1 MTSNGAGAAA
11 SAADNVGG
19 SVEHLFRHESGR
31 IVSYLTRL
39 LGPEHIDLAE
49 EVVQEA
55 LLRALQSWSY
65 SGIPSNPAAWLLQVA
80 RNAALDAIRHRK
92 IASDKEPALI
102 AELTA
107 ASRPLRPY
115 ETSPDAKLRDDEL
128 RMIFMCCHPALSSEA
143 SVALSLKAIGGFS
156 VREIARAF
164 LADEATIA
172 QRLVRAKRQI
182 REKGLS
188 LDLPSGNELSLRL
201 DSVLDVLYLMFNEGY
216 DAHQGEELI
225 RQDLC
230 LEALRLAQLVAGS
243 SVSAPR
249 VHALVALIAVQTA
262 RLPARTDG
270 VGDLVLL
277 DQQDRSRWDERLI
290 AMGFYHFERSIAGR
304 EISPFHVEAA
314 IAATHTRAATPDETD
329 WALVLSLY
337 DQLME
342 LKPSPVV
349 ALNRSV
355 AIARIHGAQA
365 ALAELDRLDGE
376 PALRAYY
383 LLPAVRGQLLAE
395 LNRHDAAIAAY
406 RQALALSPN
415 APERRFLQQKI
426 DRLEQ
431 RGLGSSGEELKKHRA
446 GGGGGRAGL

>member
-1 MTSNGAGAAA
+1 MTSGTGADAAT
-11 SAADNVGG
+11 ADSVGN

-39 LGPEHIDLAE
+39 LGPEHMDLAE

-55 LLRALQSWSY
+55 LLKALQSWSY
-65 SGIPSNPAAWLLQVA
+65 SGIPANPAAWLLQVA
-80 RNAALDAIRHRK
+80 RNSALDAIRHRK
-92 IASDKEPALI
+92 VSVDKEPALV

-107 ASRPLRPY
+107 ASRSLG
-115 ETSPDAKLRDDEL
+115 PDFDLSDARLRDDEL

-164 LADEATIA
+164 LVDEATIA

-182 REKGLS
+182 REKRLS
-188 LDLPSGNELSLRL
+188 FDLPGGSELNRRL

-225 RQDLC
+225 RHDLC
-230 LEALRLAQLVAGS
+230 FEALRLTRLVAAS
-243 SVSAPR
+243 SVSVPR
-249 VHALVALIAVQTA
+249 VHALVALIALQTA

-270 VGDLVLL
+270 VGDLILL
-277 DQQDRSRWDERLI
+277 DRQDRSRWDDRLI
-290 AMGFYHFERSIAGR
+290 ALGFHHFDLSIGGR
-304 EISPFHVEAA
+304 EISPLHVEAA
-314 IAATHTRAATPDETD
+314 IAATHTRSATPEETD
-329 WALVLSLY
+329 WKLVLTLY
-337 DQLME
+337 DQLMQ

-355 AIARIHGAQA
+355 AVARVHGALA
-365 ALAELDRLDGE
+365 ALAELERLNHE
-376 PALRAYY
+376 PALRNYY

-395 LNRHDAAIAAY
+395 LNQHGAAIAAY
-406 RQALALSPN
+406 RQALALSCN
-415 APERRFLQQKI
+415 APERRFLLHRI
-426 DRLEQ
+426 DQLEV
-431 RGLGSSGEELKKHRA
+431 SSRPERPTP
-446 GGGGGRAGL
+446 

>member
-1 MTSNGAGAAA
+1 MTLGGTGAETAVAE
-11 SAADNVGG
+11 VGG

-39 LGPEHIDLAE
+39 LGPEHMDLAE

-55 LLRALQSWSY
+55 LLKALQSWSY
-65 SGIPSNPAAWLLQVA
+65 CGIPSNPAAWLLQVA
-80 RNAALDAIRHRK
+80 RNSALDAIRHRK
-92 IASDKEPALI
+92 VSADKGPALV

-107 ASRPLRPY
+107 ASRSLG
-115 ETSPDAKLRDDEL
+115 PDFDLSDARLRDDEL

-172 QRLVRAKRQI
+172 QRLVRTKRQI
-182 REKGLS
+182 REKSLS
-188 LDLPSGNELSLRL
+188 FDLPGGAELNRRL

-230 LEALRLAQLVAGS
+230 FEALRLARLVAGS

-249 VHALVALIAVQTA
+249 AHALVALIALQTA

-277 DQQDRSRWDERLI
+277 GQQDRTLWDDRLI
-290 AMGFYHFERSIAGR
+290 ALGFHHFDLSIGGDG
-304 EISPFHVEAA
+304 ISPLHVEAA
-314 IAATHTRAATPDETD
+314 IAATHTRAATPEETD
-329 WALVLSLY
+329 WKLVLTLY
-337 DQLME
+337 DQLMQ

-355 AIARIHGAQA
+355 AVARVNGAPA
-365 ALAELDRLDGE
+365 ALVELDRLNHE
-376 PALRAYY
+376 TALRNYY

-395 LNRHDAAIAAY
+395 LNRYNAAIAAY
-406 RQALALSPN
+406 REALALSCN
-415 APERRFLQQKI
+415 APERRFLLQRI
-426 DRLEQ
+426 DQLE
-431 RGLGSSGEELKKHRA
+431 LSS
-446 GGGGGRAGL
+446 

>member
-1 MTSNGAGAAA
+1 MTSDGTRAAP
-11 SAADNVGG
+11 SAAENVSG

-39 LGPEHIDLAE
+39 LGPEHMDLAE

-55 LLRALQSWSY
+55 LLKALQSWSY
-65 SGIPSNPAAWLLQVA
+65 SGIPSNSAAWLLQVA

-92 IASDKEPALI
+92 VSADKEPVLI

-107 ASRPLRPY
+107 ASRPRPY
-115 ETSPDAKLRDDEL
+115 ETSPDANLRDDEL
-128 RMIFMCCHPALSSEA
+128 CMIFMCCHPALSPEA
-143 SVALSLKAIGGFS
+143 SVALSLKTVGGFN

-164 LADEATIA
+164 LADEPTVA

-188 LDLPSGNELSLRL
+188 FDLPSGFDLSRRL

-230 LEALRLAQLVAGS
+230 FEALRLARLVAES
-243 SVSAPR
+243 AVSAPR
-249 VHALVALIAVQTA
+249 VHALVALIALQTA

-277 DQQDRSRWDERLI
+277 DQQDRSRWDVRLI
-290 AMGFYHFERSIAGR
+290 AIGFQHFDRSMAGR
-304 EISPFHVEAA
+304 ELSPFHVEAA
-314 IAATHTRAATPDETD
+314 LAATHTRAATPEETD
-329 WALVLSLY
+329 WKLVLSLY
-337 DQLME
+337 DQLMQ

-349 ALNRSV
+349 ALNRTV
-355 AIARIHGAQA
+355 AVARIQGPEA
-365 ALAELDRLDGE
+365 ALDELDQIDHE
-376 PALRAYY
+376 PTLRNYY
-383 LLPAVRGQLLAE
+383 LLPAVRGEFLAE
-395 LNRHDAAIAAY
+395 LNRREPAIAAY
-406 RQALALSPN
+406 RRAMELSCN
-415 APERRFLQQKI
+415 APERRFLQRKI
-426 DRLEQ
+426 DQLEKPMAD
-431 RGLGSSGEELKKHRA
+431 SG
-446 GGGGGRAGL
+446 

>member
-1 MTSNGAGAAA
+1 MINDGTGAVTPAAG
-11 SAADNVGG
+11 NVSG
-19 SVEHLFRHESGR
+19 SVEHLFRRESGR

-39 LGPEHIDLAE
+39 LGPEHMDLAE

-55 LLRALQSWSY
+55 LLKALQSWSY

-80 RNAALDAIRHRK
+80 RNAALDSIRHRK
-92 IASDKEPALI
+92 VSADKEPAI
-102 AELTA
+102 VAELTA
-107 ASRPLRPY
+107 ASRPLG
-115 ETSPDAKLRDDEL
+115 PDLEITDAQLRDDEL
-128 RMIFMCCHPALSSEA
+128 RMIFICCHPALSPEA

-182 REKGLS
+182 RDKGLS
-188 LDLPSGNELSLRL
+188 LELPSGGELRSRL

-216 DAHQGEELI
+216 DAHEGESLI
-225 RQDLC
+225 RDDLC
-230 LEALRLAQLVAGS
+230 FEALRLARLVAAS

-249 VHALVALIAVQTA
+249 VHALVALIALQTA

-270 VGDLVLL
+270 VGDLVLM
-277 DQQDRSRWDERLI
+277 DQQDRSCWDGRLI
-290 AMGFYHFERSIAGR
+290 AIAFYHFDLSIAGR

-314 IAATHTRAATPDETD
+314 IAASHTRAVTPEDTD
-329 WALVLSLY
+329 WKLVLSLY

-355 AIARIHGAQA
+355 AVARVNGAEA
-365 ALAELDRLDGE
+365 ALAELTRLEGE
-376 PALRAYY
+376 PALRKYY

-395 LNRHDAAIAAY
+395 LGQYQAAADSY
-406 RQALALSPN
+406 RQALALFCN
-415 APERRFLQQKI
+415 APEHRFLQQKI
-426 DRLEQ
+426 DELEQ
-431 RGLGSSGEELKKHRA
+431 RARSSPRA
-446 GGGGGRAGL
+446 KS

>member
-1 MTSNGAGAAA
+1 MTGNGTGAAA
-11 SAADNVGG
+11 GTADNVGG

-39 LGPEHIDLAE
+39 LGPEHMDLAE

-55 LLRALQSWSY
+55 LLKALQSWSY

-80 RNAALDAIRHRK
+80 RNSALDAIRHRRVS
-92 IASDKEPALI
+92 ADKEPVLV
-102 AELTA
+102 AELTG
-107 ASRPLRPY
+107 ASRPLGPDF
-115 ETSPDAKLRDDEL
+115 ETTDAKLRDDEL
-128 RMIFMCCHPALSSEA
+128 RMIFMCCHPALSPEA
-143 SVALSLKAIGGFS
+143 SVALSLKAVGGFS

-164 LADEATIA
+164 LADEPTVA

-188 LDLPSGNELSLRL
+188 FDLPSGFELSRRL

-230 LEALRLAQLVAGS
+230 FEALRLAQLVAGS

-249 VHALVALIAVQTA
+249 VHALVALIALQTA
-262 RLPARTDG
+262 RLPARTDC

-277 DQQDRSRWDERLI
+277 DQQDRSRWDDRLI
-290 AMGFYHFERSIAGR
+290 AIGFHHFDHSMAGR

-314 IAATHTRAATPDETD
+314 IAATHTRAATPEETD
-329 WALVLSLY
+329 WRLVLTLY
-337 DQLME
+337 DQLTQ

-349 ALNRSV
+349 ALNRCV
-355 AIARIHGAQA
+355 AVARVHGAQA
-365 ALAELDRLDGE
+365 ALGELGRLDHE
-376 PALRAYY
+376 AALRNYY
-383 LLPAVRGQLLAE
+383 LLPAVRGEFLAE
-395 LNRHDAAIAAY
+395 LKQREPAIAAY
-406 RQALALSPN
+406 RRAMELSCN
-415 APERRFLQQKI
+415 VPERRFLQRKI
-426 DRLEQ
+426 DQLEK
-431 RGLGSSGEELKKHRA
+431 LTADS
-446 GGGGGRAGL
+446 

>member
-1 MTSNGAGAAA
+1 MTGSGTGAEPAVAQ
-11 SAADNVGG
+11 VGG

-39 LGPEHIDLAE
+39 LGPDHMDLAE

-55 LLRALQSWSY
+55 LLKALQSWSY

-80 RNAALDAIRHRK
+80 RNSALDAIRHRK
-92 IASDKEPALI
+92 VATDNEPALV
-102 AELTA
+102 AELTS
-107 ASRPLRPY
+107 ASRMLRSDDV
-115 ETSPDAKLRDDEL
+115 TPDANLRDDEL
-128 RMIFMCCHPALSSEA
+128 CMIFMCCHPALSSEA
-143 SVALSLKAIGGFS
+143 SIALSLKAIGGFS

-182 REKGLS
+182 RDKGLS
-188 LDLPSGNELSLRL
+188 LDLPSGFDLRKRL

-230 LEALRLAQLVAGS
+230 FEALRLAQLVATS
-243 SVSAPR
+243 SMGTPR
-249 VHALVALIAVQTA
+249 VQALVALIALQAA

-270 VGDLVLL
+270 VGDIVLL
-277 DQQDRSRWDERLI
+277 DQQDRSRWDQRLI
-290 AMGFYHFERSIAGR
+290 SLGFQHFDRSVAGK

-314 IAATHTRAATPDETD
+314 IAATHTRPAAMEETD
-329 WALVLSLY
+329 WPLVLSLY
-337 DQLME
+337 DQLIE
-342 LKPSPVV
+342 LKGSPVV

-355 AIARIHGAQA
+355 AVARVHGAKA
-365 ALAELDRLDGE
+365 ALAELNLLNDE
-376 PALRAYY
+376 PALRHYY

-395 LNRHDAAIAAY
+395 LNQPQQAISAY
-406 RQALALSPN
+406 RRALELSGN
-415 APERRFLQQKI
+415 APERRFLERKI
-426 DRLEQ
+426 EQ
-431 RGLGSSGEELKKHRA
+431 LMKLSCELHER
-446 GGGGGRAGL
+446 

>member
-1 MTSNGAGAAA
+1 MANSGTGAAD
-11 SAADNVGG
+11 AAAAQVGG

-39 LGPEHIDLAE
+39 LGPEHMDLAE
-49 EVVQEA
+49 EVVQDA
-55 LLRALQSWSY
+55 LLKALQSWSY

-80 RNAALDAIRHRK
+80 RNAALDAMRHRK
-92 IASDKEPALI
+92 VSADKAAALV
-102 AELTA
+102 AEFTA
-107 ASRPLRPY
+107 ASRPPRPY
-115 ETSPDAKLRDDEL
+115 ETSTDAQLRDDEL
-128 RMIFMCCHPALSSEA
+128 RMIFVCCHPALSPEA

-156 VREIARAF
+156 VREIAHAF

-182 REKGLS
+182 REKRLS

-216 DAHQGEELI
+216 DAHQGEDLI

-230 LEALRLAQLVAGS
+230 FEALRLARLVAAS

-249 VHALVALIAVQTA
+249 VHALVALIALQTA

-290 AMGFYHFERSIAGR
+290 SMGFFHFDRSMAGDV
-304 EISPFHVEAA
+304 ISPYHVEAA
-314 IAATHTRAATPDETD
+314 IAATHTRAATPEETD
-329 WALVLSLY
+329 WKLVLTLY
-337 DQLME
+337 DQLVH

-355 AIARIHGAQA
+355 AVARVHGAQA
-365 ALAELDRLDGE
+365 ALAELDRLDRE
-376 PALRAYY
+376 PALRSYH
-383 LLPAVRGQLLAE
+383 LLPAVRGKLLAE
-395 LNRHDAAIAAY
+395 LNHCDAAIAAY
-406 RQALALSPN
+406 RQALALSCN
-415 APERRFLQQKI
+415 APERRFLQNKI
-426 DRLEQ
+426 DQLEKCDFEA
-431 RGLGSSGEELKKHRA
+431 SANS
-446 GGGGGRAGL
+446 

>member
-1 MTSNGAGAAA
+1 MTSNGTGAAA
-11 SAADNVGG
+11 GTADNIGG

-39 LGPEHIDLAE
+39 LGPEHMDLAE

-55 LLRALQSWSY
+55 LLKALQSWSY
-65 SGIPSNPAAWLLQVA
+65 SGIPSNPAGWLLQVA
-80 RNAALDAIRHRK
+80 RNSALDAIRHRK
-92 IASDKEPALI
+92 VSADKEPVLI

-107 ASRPLRPY
+107 ASRPLRPF
-115 ETSPDAKLRDDEL
+115 EISPDSKLRDDEL
-128 RMIFMCCHPALSSEA
+128 RMIFMCCHPALSPEA

-182 REKGLS
+182 RDKGLS
-188 LDLPSGNELSLRL
+188 LDLPSGAELNRRL

-230 LEALRLAQLVAGS
+230 FEALRLTRLVAES

-249 VHALVALIAVQTA
+249 VHALVALVALQAA

-270 VGDLVLL
+270 VGDIVLM
-277 DQQDRSRWDERLI
+277 DQQDRSRWDGRLI
-290 AMGFYHFERSIAGR
+290 AMGFYHFDRSMSGN
-304 EISPFHVEAA
+304 EISAFHVEAA
-314 IAATHTRAATPDETD
+314 IAATHTRAPTPQETD
-329 WALVLSLY
+329 WKLVLSLY
-337 DQLME
+337 DQLMQ

-355 AIARIHGAQA
+355 AVARVHGAET
-365 ALAELDRLDGE
+365 ALAELDRLDHE
-376 PALRAYY
+376 PALRNYY

-395 LNRHDAAIAAY
+395 IDQREAAVAAY
-406 RQALALSPN
+406 RQALALSCN
-415 APERRFLQQKI
+415 VPERRFLQHKI
-426 DRLEQ
+426 DQLE
-431 RGLGSSGEELKKHRA
+431 LSSRVKNKSA
-446 GGGGGRAGL
+446 AD